1 MLPTGAAADPDRAQ
15 HRDGAGQIQ
24 DDAHLQK
31 EAALQVRGNG
41 LLEQHRP
48 LPLLLRHHHRTSS
61 HTQNILLFAFS
72 SHQIVTLFPKLYESG
87 KDILLGNKEIIDVVT
102 SAANS
107 VIDSVGKT
115 DIMDVVTNAANSVME
130 SVVNATTVAGELAFN
145 QTAQ

>member
-1 MLPTGAAADPDRAQ
+1 MAQQWQVVLSITRAS
-15 HRDGAGQIQ
+15 QI
-24 DDAHLQK
+24 LSIS
-31 EAALQVRGNG
+31 RC
-41 LLEQHRP
+41 
-48 LPLLLRHHHRTSS
+48 
-61 HTQNILLFAFS
+61 ILLFAFS